1 MHLNKQQRYERALA
15 RREGQTAYAN
25 GLTLDKNPYDVG
37 TDCHCQWDVGWEE
50 AARSDDKSPGLSLG
64 NNFQNA

>member
-15 RREGQTAYAN
+15 RREGQTAYEN
-25 GLTLDKNPYDVG
+25 GMNLGNNPYEFG
-37 TDCHCQWDVGWEE
+37 TDCHGQWDVGFEE

-64 NNFQNA
+64 SNF